1 MIDSYEDHCFICLEE
16 EGELISHCNCSL
28 KVHKECCADFFK
40 NEIVNGKQ
48 NGCSICKYD
57 YTYQN
62 TKVIRLLS
70 LDLTMTCSFTVPNLT
85 LSLLINQGSGSR
97 TANAVQMI

>member
-28 KVHKECCADFFK
+28 KVHKECCAEFFK

-70 LDLTMTCSFTVPNLT
+70 LDLTMTCSFTVMISQCGMMIFYLLLT
-85 LSLLINQGSGSR
+85 
-97 TANAVQMI
+97 